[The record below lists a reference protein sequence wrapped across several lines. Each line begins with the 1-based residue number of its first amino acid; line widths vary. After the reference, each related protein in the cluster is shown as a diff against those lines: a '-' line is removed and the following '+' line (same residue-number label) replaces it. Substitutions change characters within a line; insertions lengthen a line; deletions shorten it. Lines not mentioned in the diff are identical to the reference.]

1 MANWTVVEN
10 NQITEYY
17 DLLPLNWRHVSGLRL
32 SENDLPFLKSL
43 GWYPV
48 VKQHQS
54 YDVASYEISGY
65 NYTIAEDSVIET
77 VQLQLRPVS
86 LPSTPADFKYLFMT
100 ELRRQ
105 RNQRLA
111 DSDWTQLADVK
122 AAQDQTIQAM
132 WTQYRQQLRDLPSIY
147 ADLDVLNINDV
158 QWPLPNFHTNT
169 DISTADQDQ
178 PPEA

>member
-10 NQITEYY
+10 NEIIEYY
-17 DLLPLNWRHVSGLRL
+17 DLLPQNWRHVSGLHL

-48 VKQHQS
+48 VKHHQS
-54 YDVASYEISGY
+54 YDLAAYEISGY
-65 NYTIAEDSVIET
+65 NYAIAEDAVIET
-77 VQLQLRPVS
+77 VKLQLRPVS
-86 LPSTPADFKYLFMT
+86 LPSTPQDFKYQFMT

-111 DSDWTQLADVK
+111 ESDWTQLIDVK
-122 AAQDQTIQAM
+122 LAHSQSVQAM
-132 WTQYRQQLRDLPSIY
+132 WTQYRQELRDLPSIY
-147 ADLDVLNINDV
+147 DNLDVVNINDV
-158 QWPLPNFHTNT
+158 QWPLPNFNT